1 MNGKITPK
9 KKTGDVKVAKIP
21 KAIMRS
27 TDSSQIAMTT
37 GLGGGGVI
45 RS

>member
-21 KAIMRS
+21 KAIMTS